1 MLSNHYSMTTYG
13 HEWNWAIL
21 AALSLIGAGARHYFN
36 LKHKGQHKQW
46 ILPVAALAMVSLAF
60 VTKPAPIKRVGNAN
74 SASET
79 KLFYSDIQPIL
90 EKHCVSCHMEPPNN
104 PLWPMPTPPKGIN
117 LSIPLSAKNHA
128 SQIMAQAVNSKTM
141 PLANQTK
148 MTDEERAK
156 LGQWIQQGA
165 LLDGEKP

>member
-1 MLSNHYSMTTYG
+1 
-13 HEWNWAIL
+13 
-21 AALSLIGAGARHYFN
+21 
-36 LKHKGQHKQW
+36 
-46 ILPVAALAMVSLAF
+46 
-60 VTKPAPIKRVGNAN
+60 
-74 SASET
+74 
-79 KLFYSDIQPIL
+79 
-90 EKHCVSCHMEPPNN
+90 MEPPNN

-117 LSIPLSAKNHA
+117 LSIPLSAKNYA

-165 LLDGEKP
+165 LLDSEKP